1 MLAFQE
7 ALFFAQAP
15 PQQQAQAPPPQQIQV
30 AGQPCGMQVPEKRL
44 NSFAP
49 PVEVSRLLLSTN
61 DIEFPCTAFSKVKT
75 AAMPKKSAVQL
86 LLDNMYYIS
95 HLPV

>member
-1 MLAFQE
+1 
-7 ALFFAQAP
+7 
-15 PQQQAQAPPPQQIQV
+15 
-30 AGQPCGMQVPEKRL
+30 MQVPEKRL

-49 PVEVSRLLLSTN
+49 PVEVLSTN
-61 DIEFPCTAFSKVKT
+61 DIEFPFTAFSKVKT